1 MAATEFDQYF
11 SYEARLA
18 SFQKTTKKRG
28 STTGGRAAKALNW
41 PHKQISATSL
51 ARAGFVF
58 RPSPDSPDN
67 TVCFLCEKG
76 LDGWEAGDDPIYEHV
91 KHAPHCGWAV
101 VAAIEADIGDYGRED
116 PNDPD
121 MIEARRA
128 TFGGRWP
135 HENKKGWR
143 CKTKQLVEAGWK
155 YTPTGESDDMATCT
169 YCQLAL
175 DGWEQGD
182 KPLDEHYNRSP
193 DCPFFSLVSQY
204 KALGKGSGRGK
215 ASRNS
220 AASIQSYGTA
230 AADISNTTDTSAG
243 FDDSVL
249 TTASS
254 APQPGTKK
262 PRAKKG
268 TTAKAGR
275 KKAKKEE
282 PSESLDQSSQM
293 EEESQLPPQPA
304 KARRGK
310 KRSSG
315 AIEDSTMS
323 LVDGPISKK
332 RAAQAPGNDT
342 IESIA
347 VHEDDSEVTDVSKI
361 SYKKNGAPSKPK
373 TSRKTVPKLNS
384 HASMASLRAPGGFP
398 DDDEIERQ
406 LEADLERQFTDDEEI
421 AYNSDVGRHKAEA
434 ERVITDSEGE
444 AARLAKP
451 RSPEYAMF
459 DPVVPEPD
467 EDEIDHDLKALQAEM
482 EVDQPEPPLEVSK
495 KGCKAGVHKVS
506 RQAKANEV
514 EAEPLPREQETEA
527 EFPEPQQEEDVLE
540 SADVSASGNGSV
552 VKKPALPPPAGK
564 RGRGRPRASLAS
576 QDESVTIESTEST
589 QQPVKRGPG
598 RPSRVSLAS
607 LLSAELGDAHT
618 AEPSSERGRRR
629 PSNASSASV
638 ESTGADEHTKAAPA
652 PATKRRGRPS
662 KASPA
667 SHNPGDF
674 EATKRSKETRAPAKR
689 GRGRPAKKV
698 VETRPVEQTET
709 EAEDDDFVE
718 AREPSEQPLRPPRKS
733 PVRAI
738 FSPKG
743 KAPSLAPLPTT
754 PPKILPPVPSARQPV
769 LSPSQSPQ
777 SSDAENQPPS
787 SRAPTTS
794 AAKRIVLAPVS
805 STPARGSP
813 SKRNVIAGLRSTTPW
828 ASASLEAIFDS
839 PLGSPGKENEVD
851 RFLRRGKE
859 LTSPERQMSVEE
871 WIYFN
876 AAEAEK
882 KLKYECESLVNRFE
896 MEGTRAIKVLE
907 GLEVEAN

>member
-1 MAATEFDQYF
+1 MASTEFDQYF
-11 SYEARLA
+11 TYEARLA
-18 SFQKTTKKRG
+18 SFQKVTKKRG
-28 STTGGRAAKALNW
+28 STTGGRAGKALNW

-76 LDGWEAGDDPIYEHV
+76 LDGWEAGDDPVYEHV
-91 KHAPHCGWAV
+91 KHAPRCGWAV
-101 VAAIEADIGDYGRED
+101 VAAIEADIGDFGKED
-116 PNDPD
+116 PNDPE
-121 MIEARRA
+121 MIEARKA
-128 TFGGRWP
+128 TFAGRWP
-135 HENKKGWR
+135 HENKKGWK
-143 CKTKQLVEAGWK
+143 CKTKQLVDAGWK

-220 AASIQSYGTA
+220 ASSIQSYGTA
-230 AADISNTTDTSAG
+230 AADISNTSDMSTG
-243 FDDSVL
+243 VDDSVIS
-249 TTASS
+249 TMSTA
-254 APQPGTKK
+254 ALPGTRK

-268 TTAKAGR
+268 TAAKAGR

-282 PSESLDQSSQM
+282 SSESLDQSSQM
-293 EEESQLPPQPA
+293 EEESELASQPP

-310 KRSSG
+310 KRPSDAIDESTLSS
-315 AIEDSTMS
+315 
-323 LVDGPISKK
+323 VDGPTSKK
-332 RAAQAPGNDT
+332 RAAQASGHDT
-342 IESIA
+342 IEGIA
-347 VHEDDSEVTDVSKI
+347 VREDDSEVTDASVI
-361 SYKKNGAPSKPK
+361 SYTKAGAPAKSKRG
-373 TSRKTVPKLNS
+373 RKAAPKLNS

-406 LEADLERQFTDDEEI
+406 LEADLERQFTDDEDI
-421 AYNSDVGRHKAEA
+421 AYDSESGRNKAKA
-434 ERVITDSEGE
+434 KIPVTDSEGE
-444 AARLAKP
+444 AIEPIKP

-459 DPVVPEPD
+459 DPVPEPD
-467 EDEIDHDLKALQAEM
+467 EHEIDDDLKALQAEM
-482 EVDQPEPPLEVSK
+482 EVDEPKRPLQAQK
-495 KGCKAGVHKVS
+495 KGRKLGIKLS
-506 RQAKANEV
+506 KMAKAKKM
-514 EAEPLPREQETEA
+514 EAQLLQQEQETGS
-527 EFPEPQQEEDVLE
+527 EFPESQQDEDVE
-540 SADVSASGNGSV
+540 PADVSASSTGSV
-552 VKKPALPPPAGK
+552 VKKPALPPTAGK

-576 QDESVTIESTEST
+576 QDESAAVETAESE
-589 QQPVKRGPG
+589 QEPVKRGRG

-607 LLSAELGDAHT
+607 LLSAETGDSHT
-618 AEPSSERGRRR
+618 AEPPVKRGRGR
-629 PSNASSASV
+629 PSNASLVSLD
-638 ESTGADEHTKAAPA
+638 STGVDEDDKVGPA

-662 KASPA
+662 KAESQNLSA
-667 SHNPGDF
+667 H
-674 EATKRSKETRAPAKR
+674 APAKR
-689 GRGRPAKKV
+689 GRGRPAKKP

-709 EAEDDDFVE
+709 ETEDDFVE
-718 AREPSEQPLRPPRKS
+718 AREQVEAPLRLPRNS

-743 KAPSLAPLPTT
+743 KAPSLGRLPTT
-754 PPKILPPVPSARQPV
+754 PSKLLSPVPSARQPV

-787 SRAPTTS
+787 SRAPTGS
-794 AAKRIVLAPVS
+794 AAKRVVLAPVS
-805 STPARGSP
+805 STPAHGSP

-851 RFLRRGKE
+851 RFLKRGKE

-907 GLEVEAN
+907 GLEVEAAS